1 MKRLAKEGERA
12 AVVRRRTGSG
22 IFSQSDSLRLEEASF
37 DGEALLTWASP
48 EQGVKPRPEGIWR
61 CLQTIIIIL
70 AIHVYRRNM
79 THSVPFLVAEEKGEK
94 KSCVLRFFL
103 FWEKLGQ
110 RQETDQDR
118 E

>member
-48 EQGVKPRPEGIWR
+48 ESLGGSLTRHQEAVNRP
-61 CLQTIIIIL
+61 
-70 AIHVYRRNM
+70 RRNQ
-79 THSVPFLVAEEKGEK
+79 HVSQLH
-94 KSCVLRFFL
+94 
-103 FWEKLGQ
+103 
-110 RQETDQDR
+110 
-118 E
+118 